1 MVEVEQ
7 EKLQILMDLVLKE
20 NPELDPY
27 FIWVISTNY
36 LLNEQGVYGD
46 EEFAQKLREKRNEEL
61 QYNIRVE

>member
-1 MVEVEQ
+1 MVEIDQ
-7 EKLQILMDLVLKE
+7 EKLQILMELVLKE

-46 EEFAQKLREKRNEEL
+46 EEFAKELREKGMKN
-61 QYNIRVE
+61 

>member
-1 MVEVEQ
+1 MVEIDQ
-7 EKLQILMDLVLKE
+7 EKLQILMELVLKE

-46 EEFAQKLREKRNEEL
+46 EEFAKELREKRNEEL
-61 QYNIRVE
+61 KYNIRVE

>member
-1 MVEVEQ
+1 MVEVDQ
-7 EKLQILMDLVLKE
+7 EKLQILMDLVLNE
-20 NPELDPY
+20 NPDLDPY

>member
-1 MVEVEQ
+1 MVEVDQ

>member
-1 MVEVEQ
+1 MVEVDQ

-46 EEFAQKLREKRNEEL
+46 EEFAQKLREKR
-61 QYNIRVE
+61 

>member
-1 MVEVEQ
+1 MVEVDQ
-7 EKLQILMDLVLKE
+7 EKLQILMDLVLNE